1 MRPFASSRTGEK
13 RMILPGKAFR
23 IGKGN
28 YMEIINGAYAQAKVF
43 TDDMETYAR
52 AQLEMI
58 CNNEVA
64 KGSKIRV
71 MPDVHPGKVGTI
83 GLTMTVGNRVIPQ
96 LLGIDIGCGM
106 TCVKIKEKRVEL
118 QKLDKVIRERIPAGF
133 AARGSVHHKAEEFE
147 PEKLHCFSYINSS
160 KAYLSLGTLGG
171 GNHFFEL
178 DKDEEGCLY
187 LIVHSGSR
195 HLGKEVTEYYVNVG
209 VKGLK
214 QKGAEVPYELTWLEG
229 ELMERYLAD
238 VRVVQDFAQLNREI
252 ILWEILKE
260 MKLKVAESFSS
271 VHNYVDELQGER
283 ILRKGAISAKE
294 GERVIIPI
302 NMRDGVLLGT
312 GKGNADWNYSAPHGS
327 GRSMR
332 RDEVKNRYTVSSF
345 KSEMKGI
352 YCSCIGADTLDEA
365 PFAYRSVDQIRK
377 HIEDTVE
384 ITHALKPVYNFKAG
398 GKA

>member
-1 MRPFASSRTGEK
+1 
-13 RMILPGKAFR
+13 
-23 IGKGN
+23 
-28 YMEIINGAYAQAKVF
+28 MEIINGTYAQAKVF

-58 CNNEVA
+58 CNNMVA
-64 KGSKIRV
+64 KNSKIRV

-83 GLTMTVGNRVIPQ
+83 GLTMTVGEHVIPN

-106 TCVKIKEKRVEL
+106 TCVKIKEKRLEL
-118 QKLDKVIRERIPAGF
+118 QKLDKVIRERIPVGF
-133 AARGSVHHKAEEFE
+133 AVRGKTHQKAEEFE
-147 PEKLHCFSYINSS
+147 IERLHCLKNVNSS

-171 GNHFFEL
+171 GNHFIEV
-178 DKDEEGCLY
+178 DKDEDGTFY

-195 HLGKEVTEYYVNVG
+195 HLGKEVTEYYVETG
-209 VKGLK
+209 AKELK
-214 QKGAEVPYELTWLEG
+214 RKGAEVPYELTWLEG
-229 ELMERYLAD
+229 EMLESYLTD
-238 VRVVQDFAQLNREI
+238 VSVVQDFAQLNREI

-260 MKLKVAESFSS
+260 MKLKAVDTFSAI
-271 VHNYVDELQGER
+271 HNYVDELQGER
-283 ILRKGAISAKE
+283 ILRKGAISARE
-294 GERVIIPI
+294 GELVIIPI
-302 NMRDGVLLGT
+302 NMRDGVLLGV

-345 KSEMKGI
+345 KNEMKGI

-365 PFAYRSVDQIRK
+365 PFAYRPVEQIRK

-384 ITHALKPVYNFKAG
+384 VTHMLKPVYNFKTG
-398 GKA
+398 GKS